1 MIDFDYGFYH
11 IEKVFRIVR
20 GDATALNDMDI
31 TSDGFWRSFAAVIW
45 ATPALFFSWVVEARD
60 LMMEGIQL
68 SMVRIVI
75 YSAIIELVLWFL
87 PIFVLALI
95 LKPLGFAHRFSHL
108 IISRN
113 WLTVPIVYAY
123 IVIILSGLLFG
134 TIAPLV
140 LFAFVFLLVV
150 VGIQIRVTR
159 IALECD
165 AVIASALVVAEF
177 MVLITIMFY
186 LQSALGLS
194 PGP

>member
-11 IEKVFRIVR
+11 IERVLRIVR
-20 GDATALNDMDI
+20 SDAAALNDMDI
-31 TSDGFWRSFAAVIW
+31 TSDGFWRSFAAIIW
-45 ATPALFFSWVVEARD
+45 ALPAMFFSWVVEARD
-60 LMMEGIQL
+60 LIMEGVQL
-68 SMVRIVI
+68 TMVRIVI
-75 YSAIIELVLWFL
+75 FSAIIELVLWFL

-108 IISRN
+108 IIVRN

-123 IVIILSGLLFG
+123 IVIILLGLTFG

-140 LFAFVFLLVV
+140 LLAFIFLLVV

-165 AVIASALVVAEF
+165 MVVAAALVVGEF
-177 MVLITIMFY
+177 MILIAIMFY
-186 LQSALGLS
+186 LQSALGIS
-194 PGP
+194 PSP